1 MSLRGFHIVFITLTT
16 LLSVFLALWAF
27 LWAPGDAGI
36 VAPVLGVVGVIGA
49 IGFPVYGVYFYRK
62 AKHLII

>member
-16 LLSVFLALWAF
+16 VLCVFLALWAF
-27 LWAPGDAGI
+27 LWAPNNAGLAGPI
-36 VAPVLGVVGVIGA
+36 LGAVGVLGS